1 MTGRAAAVCASGA
14 EKASANCSEL
24 RSRRARLIPGV
35 IDGVLPDGVHACTL
49 EEVVERFGR
58 SQGSDRRQKLTD
70 ALKQYIED
78 VRSLGV
84 AAALIIDG
92 SYVTIKAKPN
102 DIDLILV
109 LRENLHSEH
118 ELVPAEY
125 NVKSTRMVRR
135 KYAFD

>member
-1 MTGRAAAVCASGA
+1 
-14 EKASANCSEL
+14 
-24 RSRRARLIPGV
+24 
-35 IDGVLPDGVHACTL
+35 L

-135 KYAFD
+135 KYAFDLRTVTPDSPEYAEYLEFFSQVRAGDPELRTNRET